1 MPQPWFLPLSIVT
14 GGRDD
19 PETVKLTISIAIQS
33 AAGLKEESS
42 LGAIPGM
49 LYYNSEWSERSPD
62 TPVKAHAGMKWFR
75 SNIRLMSR
83 LALFALAIQ
92 FLLSFGHFHGS
103 SGQAAPALADA
114 KQWALH
120 DAVSFATTHA
130 SNRASHEGASRA
142 VPSRTSSDHE
152 SDGQPTDGCA
162 ICAVLAL
169 ADALTIATPH
179 YLPGPQPAAF
189 LYLIADAGSTHL
201 NSAGIA
207 FQPRAPPF
215 SG

>member
-1 MPQPWFLPLSIVT
+1 
-14 GGRDD
+14 
-19 PETVKLTISIAIQS
+19 
-33 AAGLKEESS
+33 
-42 LGAIPGM
+42 M
-49 LYYNSEWSERSPD
+49 LYYNSEWSERSGR

-103 SGQAAPALADA
+103 SGQAAAPARADA

-130 SNRASHEGASRA
+130 LNRASHEDAYRA
-142 VPSRTSSDHE
+142 VPSKTSSDHE
-152 SDGQPTDGCA
+152 SDGRPTDGCA

-169 ADALTIATPH
+169 ADTLTIATPH
-179 YLPGPQPAAF
+179 YLLGPQPAAF
-189 LYLIADAGSTHL
+189 SYLIADAGSTHL
-201 NSAGIA
+201 NSAGVA

-215 SG
+215 C

>member
-1 MPQPWFLPLSIVT
+1 
-14 GGRDD
+14 
-19 PETVKLTISIAIQS
+19 
-33 AAGLKEESS
+33 
-42 LGAIPGM
+42 
-49 LYYNSEWSERSPD
+49 
-62 TPVKAHAGMKWFR
+62 MKWFR

-103 SGQAAPALADA
+103 SAQEALADA
-114 KQWALH
+114 KQSGLRE
-120 DAVSFATTHA
+120 AVSFATTLA
-130 SNRASHEGASRA
+130 LNRASHEEASRA
-142 VPSRTSSDHE
+142 VPSKTSSDHE
-152 SDGQPTDGCA
+152 SDGRPTDGCA

-189 LYLIADAGSTHL
+189 SYLIADAGSTHL